1 MKNIL
6 KTLTE
11 LQDVDTQLAEIEA
24 HKGNLP
30 QQVQSLETAGAEVK
44 ERLEAAHAK
53 VESDKKEL
61 KTLTTSKDE
70 YKTKLAKYQDQLY
83 LVTTNREYDAL
94 TNEIET
100 MKTHIQE
107 IVDQQGIL
115 TDEVGQLEEEIEA
128 LSTQQTELQE
138 SLAKSREELTSKTDL
153 TNARQKEL
161 ETRREELAGKLS
173 KRYLRKYE
181 RILKVRGQAVVPV
194 KRRACGGC
202 HKQISDQLL
211 FEIKQG
217 NRFIECEGC
226 GRILVYPDNEDDS
239 NSNN

>member
-30 QQVQSLETAGAEVK
+30 QQVQNLEAAGAEVQG
-44 ERLEAAHAK
+44 RLEAAQAK
-53 VESDKKEL
+53 VEADKKEL
-61 KTLTTSKDE
+61 KTLGSSKDE

-94 TNEIET
+94 TNEIENV
-100 MKTHIQE
+100 KSHIQE

-115 TDEVGQLEEEIEA
+115 TDEVEQLEEEIDA
-128 LSTQQTELQE
+128 LTNRQTELKE
-138 SLAKSREELTSKTDL
+138 NLATSRKELTSKTDL

-161 ETRREELAGKLS
+161 ETQREELADKLS

-181 RILKVRGQAVVPV
+181 RILQVRGQAVVPV

-226 GRILVYPDNEDDS
+226 GRILVYPDSEDDK
-239 NSNN
+239 

>member
-11 LQDVDTQLAEIEA
+11 LQDIDTQLAEIEA

-30 QQVQSLETAGAEVK
+30 QQVQDLEAAGAEVR
-44 ERLEAAHAK
+44 ERLEAAQAK
-53 VESDKKEL
+53 VETDKKEL
-61 KTLTTSKDE
+61 KTLTTSRDE
-70 YKTKLAKYQDQLY
+70 YKTKLTKYQDQLY

-100 MKTHIQE
+100 MKSQIQE
-107 IVDQQGIL
+107 VVDQQGIL

-128 LSTQQTELQE
+128 LNTRQTELDE
-138 SLAKSREELTSKTDL
+138 NLAKSREELTSKTDL
-153 TNARQKEL
+153 TNTRQKEL
-161 ETRREELAGKLS
+161 EAQREVLAGKLS
-173 KRYLRKYE
+173 RRYLRKYE

-226 GRILVYPDNEDDS
+226 GRILVYSDNGDD

>member
-30 QQVQSLETAGAEVK
+30 QQVENLEAVGAEVK
-44 ERLEAAHAK
+44 ERLKAAQAK

-61 KTLTTSKDE
+61 KTLGTSKDE
-70 YKTKLAKYQDQLY
+70 YKTKLTKYQDQLY

-100 MKTHIQE
+100 VKSHIQD

-115 TDEVGQLEEEIEA
+115 TEEVGQLEEEMEA
-128 LSTQQTELQE
+128 LTARQTELQE
-138 SLAKSREELTSKTDL
+138 SLAKSQEELAAKTDL

-161 ETRREELAGKLS
+161 EALRDELAGKLS
-173 KRYLRKYE
+173 RRYLRKYE
-181 RILKVRGQAVVPV
+181 RILQVRGQAVVPV

-226 GRILVYPDNEDDS
+226 GRILVYPDNEDDISS
-239 NSNN
+239 N